1 MSEEEI
7 INKAKLII
15 NNHREI
21 DKMMVIEMVELV
33 QGLLDLY
40 NKEKEKNKELEM
52 QLLEKDLYIDGL
64 KEDRRIAIKEIQEEY
79 YISKDKIREKMDCFD
94 KELQKADK
102 MGDEELKERIFCAT
116 STLYELLEERK

>member
-40 NKEKEKNKELEM
+40 NNEKEKNKKL
-52 QLLEKDLYIDGL
+52 
-64 KEDRRIAIKEIQEEY
+64 
-79 YISKDKIREKMDCFD
+79 
-94 KELQKADK
+94 
-102 MGDEELKERIFCAT
+102 ERIN
-116 STLYELLEERK
+116 K